1 MATILIIDDDQYI
14 CEILEAF
21 ILREGHRSLS
31 RQTLTEGLQQ
41 LEQAAFDLVFLD
53 VGLPDGS
60 GLELVRRIRST
71 PGEPEVVIITGAGDA
86 DGAEM
91 AIKNGAWDYLQ
102 KPFNLKEITLT
113 LKRALQYRENLKAS
127 TIKEAP
133 LDSQGIIGSSPII
146 HDSLTTLAHAS
157 RNNASV
163 LITGETGTGKE
174 LFARAVHNNSQRKE
188 KKFVVVDCAALPE
201 TLIESALFGHEK
213 GSFTGA
219 EKTSEGLVKQADEGT
234 LFLDEVGEMNLA
246 LQKVFLRVLQEKCFR
261 PVGSRVELKSDFRL
275 VAATNRNLDD
285 MVAEGSFR
293 NDLLY
298 RLRTVAIELPPL
310 RMHPEDIQAIILYH
324 TTDICQNFGI
334 EPKGFSPDFFQILNA
349 YSWPG
354 NIRELVNTLE
364 GAISKAGQEP
374 ILFPMHLPDA
384 IRVHVARANVKG
396 GNPPPTTTAYQ
407 VKKAPNQSTSRF
419 PVVAPDI
426 TPTHGFPSRAEA
438 MPSRE
443 EVLTETDQAYLSH
456 LMRVT
461 RGNIKESCQISGL
474 GRTRLYTLMKKY
486 NISRLGW
493 ASPEN
498 AEETL
503 LLEPTPL
510 DVPDV

>member
-1 MATILIIDDDQYI
+1 MATILIIDDDQQI

-21 ILREGHRSLS
+21 IRREGHRSMS

-41 LEQAAFDLVFLD
+41 LESAAFDLVFLD

-113 LKRALQYRENLKAS
+113 LSRALQYRENLKAS
-127 TIKEAP
+127 SVKEDP
-133 LDSQGIIGSSPII
+133 VDSQGIIGSSPVI
-146 HDSLTTLAHAS
+146 HDCLTTLAHAA

-174 LFARAVHNNSQRKE
+174 LFARAVHNNSKRKE
-188 KKFVVVDCAALPE
+188 NRFVVVDCAALPE
-201 TLIESALFGHEK
+201 TLKESALFGHEK
-213 GSFTGA
+213 GAFTGA
-219 EKTSEGLVKQADEGT
+219 EKTSEGLVKQADGGT
-234 LFLDEVGEMNLA
+234 LFLDEVGEMDLP
-246 LQKVFLRVLQEKCFR
+246 LQKVFLRVLQEKCYR
-261 PVGSRVELKSDFRL
+261 PVGSRIEQKSDFRL
-275 VAATNRNLDD
+275 VAATNRDLDK
-285 MVAEGSFR
+285 MVAEGTFR

-324 TTDICQNFGI
+324 TGAICRNFGI
-334 EPKGFSPDFFQILNA
+334 EPKGFSPDFFQVLCA

-364 GAISKAGQEP
+364 GAISKAGEEP

-384 IRVHVARANVKG
+384 IRVHVARANLAG
-396 GNPPPTTTAYQ
+396 DMPPQATTAYQ
-407 VKKAPNQSTSRF
+407 VEKKPEGLTAVPPLLSPAPAPS
-419 PVVAPDI
+419 PVL
-426 TPTHGFPSRAEA
+426 PSQADE

-443 EVLTETDQAYLSH
+443 EVLTQADQAYLKH

-461 RGNIKESCQISGL
+461 RGNIKEACQVSGL

-486 NISRLGW
+486 GISRLGW
-493 ASPEN
+493 STAEPEKDD
-498 AEETL
+498 ACPSAP
-503 LLEPTPL
+503 LE
-510 DVPDV
+510 

>member
-1 MATILIIDDDQYI
+1 MATILIIDDDQHI

-21 ILREGHRSLS
+21 IGREGHRSLS

-41 LEQAAFDLVFLD
+41 LEQAVFDLVFLD

-60 GLELVRRIRST
+60 GLELVRRIRNT

-127 TIKEAP
+127 SVKEP
-133 LDSQGIIGSSPII
+133 PFDSQGIIGSSPII
-146 HDSLTTLAHAS
+146 HECLTTLAHAS

-174 LFARAVHNNSQRKE
+174 LFARAVHNNSMRKE
-188 KKFVVVDCAALPE
+188 NKFVVVDCAALPE
-201 TLIESALFGHEK
+201 TLKESALFGHEK

-219 EKTSEGLVKQADEGT
+219 DKASEGLVKQADGGT
-234 LFLDEVGEMNLA
+234 LFLDEVGEMDLPM
-246 LQKVFLRVLQEKCFR
+246 QKVFLRVLQERCFR

-275 VAATNRNLDD
+275 VAATNRDLDK
-285 MVAEGSFR
+285 MVAEGTFR

-298 RLRTVAIELPPL
+298 RLHTVAIELPPL
-310 RMHPEDIQAIILYH
+310 RMHPEDIQEIILFH
-324 TTDICQNFGI
+324 TGAICRSFDI
-334 EPKGFSPDFFQILNA
+334 EPKGFSPDFFQMLCA

-374 ILFPMHLPDA
+374 ILFPMHLPNA
-384 IRVHVARANVKG
+384 IRVHVARANLTG
-396 GNPPPTTTAYQ
+396 GALPQTTTTYQ
-407 VKKAPNQSTSRF
+407 IKKKTEGATA
-419 PVVAPDI
+419 VAPMLDPDI
-426 TPTHGFPSRAEA
+426 APHPLFATQASAI
-438 MPSRE
+438 PSRE
-443 EVLTETDQAYLSH
+443 EVLTDADQTYLRH

-461 RGNIKESCQISGL
+461 CGNVKESCHISGL

-493 ASPEN
+493 SSPEDSGDD
-498 AEETL
+498 ARL
-503 LLEPTPL
+503 SLQHL
-510 DVPDV
+510 D

>member
-1 MATILIIDDDQYI
+1 MATILIIDDDQHI
-14 CEILEAF
+14 CEVLEAF
-21 ILREGHRSLS
+21 IHREGHRSLS
-31 RQTLTEGLQQ
+31 RQTLAEGLQQ
-41 LEQAAFDLVFLD
+41 LELAAYDLVFLD

-71 PGEPEVVIITGAGDA
+71 FGEPEVVIITGAGDA

-127 TIKEAP
+127 TVKEP
-133 LDSQGIIGSSPII
+133 PFDSQGIIGSSPII
-146 HDSLTTLAHAS
+146 HDCLSTLAHAA

-174 LFARAVHNNSQRKE
+174 LFARAVHNNSARKE
-188 KKFVVVDCAALPE
+188 NRFVVVDCAALPE
-201 TLIESALFGHEK
+201 TLKESALFGHEK

-219 EKTSEGLVKQADEGT
+219 DKTSEGLVKQADGGT
-234 LFLDEVGEMNLA
+234 LFLDEVGEMDLP

-261 PVGSRVELKSDFRL
+261 PVGGRSELKSDFRL
-275 VAATNRNLDD
+275 VAATNRDLDK
-285 MVAEGSFR
+285 MAAAGTFR
-293 NDLLY
+293 SDLLY

-324 TTDICQNFGI
+324 TGAICRSYDI
-334 EPKGFSPDFFQILNA
+334 EPKGFSPDFFQMLCA

-384 IRVHVARANVKG
+384 IRVHVARANLKG
-396 GNPPPTTTAYQ
+396 AVPAATTAYQ
-407 VKKAPNQSTSRF
+407 VHKRPDGVAAVSPVYAPELTPAAAF
-419 PVVAPDI
+419 PA
-426 TPTHGFPSRAEA
+426 RAEA
-438 MPSRE
+438 MPSRD
-443 EVLTETDQAYLSH
+443 EVLTEADHAYLRH

-461 RGNIKESCQISGL
+461 RGNIKDACRISGL

-486 NISRLGW
+486 DISRLGW
-493 ASPEN
+493 SAPEGP
-498 AEETL
+498 
-503 LLEPTPL
+503 EPPSQPSLTAPRE
-510 DVPDV
+510 

>member
-1 MATILIIDDDQYI
+1 MATILIIDDDQHI
-14 CEILEAF
+14 CEVLEAF
-21 ILREGHRSLS
+21 IRREGHRSLS
-31 RQTLTEGLQQ
+31 RQTLTDGLLQ

-127 TIKEAP
+127 SVKEP
-133 LDSQGIIGSSPII
+133 PFDSQGIIGSSPII
-146 HDSLTTLAHAS
+146 HDCLTTLAHAA

-174 LFARAVHNNSQRKE
+174 LFARAVHNNSDRKE
-188 KKFVVVDCAALPE
+188 NKFMVVDCAALPE
-201 TLIESALFGHEK
+201 TLKESALFGHEK

-219 EKTSEGLVKQADEGT
+219 DKASEGLVKQADGGT
-234 LFLDEVGEMNLA
+234 LFLDEVGEMDLP
-246 LQKVFLRVLQEKCFR
+246 LQKIFLRVLQEKSFR
-261 PVGSRVELKSDFRL
+261 PVGSRTELKSDFRL
-275 VAATNRNLDD
+275 VAATNRNLDK
-285 MVAEGSFR
+285 MVAEGTFR
-293 NDLLY
+293 SDLLY

-310 RMHPEDIQAIILYH
+310 RMHPEDIQEIILYH
-324 TTDICQNFGI
+324 TGAICRSFGI
-334 EPKGFSPDFFQILNA
+334 EPKGFSPDFFQMLCA

-374 ILFPMHLPDA
+374 ILFPMHLPDS
-384 IRVHVARANVKG
+384 IRVHVARANLKG
-396 GNPPPTTTAYQ
+396 GSQSSPTTAYQ
-407 VKKAPNQSTSRF
+407 VTKSPEGATAVSPVLVPEITAAPS
-419 PVVAPDI
+419 
-426 TPTHGFPSRAEA
+426 FPSRPEA

-443 EVLTETDQAYLSH
+443 EVLTEADQAYLRH

-461 RGNIKESCQISGL
+461 QGNIKESCHISGL

-493 ASPEN
+493 SSPEDSGDD
-498 AEETL
+498 L
-503 LLEPTPL
+503 HPSPPPL
-510 DVPDV
+510 D